1 VKISLAATN
10 PCHVFPLAVELA
22 RAGALGCYYSGY
34 PAWKLGEDA
43 RALAVR
49 AHSLRTNIVY
59 GLLKYAPEKL
69 RPSSRRLFLW
79 QDAGFDRWT
88 GAHLEP
94 CDFIHGLPG
103 QCLHTFRAARRLGIR
118 TVLNHATG
126 PVREWVRLMEPE
138 YARVGLKLADVCP
151 YDADYFAREDEEY
164 ALTDFHCAASTIVRE
179 QLAALGIP
187 RERIWLVPYG
197 ADARIFHPG
206 STRVP
211 RVGAGVPPART
222 SADVD
227 AEEIVD
233 PSSSDSARKF
243 VAAGRPDQH
252 EGRACSP
259 ELSSTPAPAP
269 AAAGLRIVFAG
280 QTGLRKG
287 LRTLLDA
294 LTLAARADWRVDFYG
309 AVLGEAQADLAAYR
323 GAPPLHFHGPV
334 AQPALAQAFR
344 AGSVLVL
351 PSLEEGFGLVVPQAL
366 SCGLPAIV
374 SDRVGGQDFV
384 RHRETGSIFPVG
396 DAAALAAELA
406 WWAAQPRR
414 ITANFGWNAPAQT
427 LITLS
432 EAARA

>member
-1 VKISLAATN
+1 
-10 PCHVFPLAVELA
+10 
-22 RAGALGCYYSGY
+22 
-34 PAWKLGEDA
+34 
-43 RALAVR
+43 
-49 AHSLRTNIVY
+49 
-59 GLLKYAPEKL
+59 
-69 RPSSRRLFLW
+69 
-79 QDAGFDRWT
+79 
-88 GAHLEP
+88 
-94 CDFIHGLPG
+94 
-103 QCLHTFRAARRLGIR
+103 
-118 TVLNHATG
+118 
-126 PVREWVRLMEPE
+126 
-138 YARVGLKLADVCP
+138 LKLADVCP

-164 ALTDFHCAASTIVRE
+164 SLADFHCAASTIVRD
-179 QLAALGIP
+179 QLAARGIP

-227 AEEIVD
+227 SEEIVD

-252 EGRACSP
+252 AGRACSP
-259 ELSSTPAPAP
+259 ELAAAPAPAP

-280 QTGLRKG
+280 QAGLRKG

-294 LTLAARADWRVDFYG
+294 LTLAGRADWRVDFYG

-323 GAPPLHFHGPV
+323 GATPLHFHGPV

-374 SDRVGGQDFV
+374 SNRVGGQDLV
-384 RHRETGSIFPVG
+384 RHRETGSIFPAG
-396 DAAALAAELA
+396 DATALAAELA

-414 ITANFGWNAPAQT
+414 VTANFGWSEPAQK

-432 EAARA
+432 QAARA

>member
-1 VKISLAATN
+1 MKISLAATN

-43 RALAVR
+43 RALTVR

-126 PVREWVRLMEPE
+126 PVREWVRIMEPE
-138 YARVGLKLADVCP
+138 YARVRLKLADVCP

-252 EGRACSP
+252 AGRACSP
-259 ELSSTPAPAP
+259 ELAAAPAPAP

-280 QTGLRKG
+280 QAGLRKG

-294 LTLAARADWRVDFYG
+294 LTLAGRADWRVDFYG
-309 AVLGEAQADLAAYR
+309 AVLGEAQADLAGYR
-323 GAPPLHFHGPV
+323 GATPLHFHGPV

-366 SCGLPAIV
+366 NCGLPAIV

>member
-1 VKISLAATN
+1 MKISLAATN

-43 RALAVR
+43 RALTVR

-126 PVREWVRLMEPE
+126 PVREWVRIMEPE

-151 YDADYFAREDEEY
+151 YDPDYFAREDEEY

-197 ADARIFHPG
+197 ADARIFPPG

-233 PSSSDSARKF
+233 SSSSDSARKF
-243 VAAGRPDQH
+243 VAAGRPDQPA
-252 EGRACSP
+252 GRACSP
-259 ELSSTPAPAP
+259 ELAAAPAP

-280 QTGLRKG
+280 QAGLRKG

-294 LTLAARADWRVDFYG
+294 LTLAGRADWRVDFYG
-309 AVLGEAQADLAAYR
+309 AVLGEAQADLAGYR
-323 GAPPLHFHGPV
+323 GTTPLHFHGPV

-366 SCGLPAIV
+366 NCGLPAIV